1 MSAKDRT
8 NDLSMTVSF
17 ARAVAFHAEFRIRRM
32 IFQLPIPDNHQ

>member
-17 ARAVAFHAEFRIRRM
+17 ARAVAFHAESAS
-32 IFQLPIPDNHQ
+32 DE